1 MENKIDDTNED
12 VYLAKWIAG
21 EISDAELKN
30 LVTVQDF
37 IAYQKIKAGIT
48 IFEQLEKPLDATFKK
63 VNEKINLS
71 IETKPKAKIFN
82 LYTKITIA
90 VAAAIL
96 LFLTINIFFGNQ
108 TEIHQTAYGEQR
120 TIKLLDNSEVVL
132 NAKSELSYNKRNWA
146 TQREVKL
153 NGEAFFKVKKGSQFT
168 VITDKGNITVLGT
181 QFNVNA
187 SADFFEVVCYSG
199 KVKVVSNQSE
209 YLLLPNQSVRFV
221 NGIFANQKAI
231 DLLQQPSWLNG
242 ESSFKSV
249 PLKQVILA
257 LENQFN
263 IKIDAKSIDSSTVF
277 TGSFNHKNLNIALA
291 SVFKTV
297 QIKYTLS
304 NNKVTLS
311 Q

>member
-21 EISDAELKN
+21 ELSDAELKS
-30 LVTVQDF
+30 LVSEDDF

-48 IFEQLEKPLDATFKK
+48 IFEELEKPLDTTFQK

-71 IETKPKAKIFN
+71 TETKPKAKIFN

-96 LFLTINIFFGNQ
+96 LFLSINIFFGKQ
-108 TEIHQTAYGEQR
+108 TEIHQTAYGEQK
-120 TIKLLDNSEVVL
+120 TIKLLDDSEVVL
-132 NAKSELSYNKRNWA
+132 NAKSELSYNKKNWQ

-168 VITDKGNITVLGT
+168 VITDKGNVTVLGT

-199 KVKVVSNQSE
+199 KVKVVSNQNE
-209 YLLLPNQSVRFV
+209 YLLLPNQSVRLL
-221 NGIFANQKAI
+221 NGIYINQKSI
-231 DLLQQPSWLNG
+231 DLLEQPSWLNG

-263 IKIDAKSIDSSTVF
+263 IQIDAKNIDSSTVF
-277 TGSFNHKNLNIALA
+277 TGSFDHKNLNIALA

>member
-1 MENKIDDTNED
+1 MENKIEDINED
-12 VYLAKWIAG
+12 VYLAKWIDG
-21 EISDAELKN
+21 ELSDAELKN
-30 LVTVQDF
+30 LVSENDF
-37 IAYQKIKAGIT
+37 IAFNKIKAGIT
-48 IFEQLEKPLDATFKK
+48 IFEQLEKPLDLTFQK
-63 VNEKINLS
+63 VNEKINQS
-71 IETKPKAKIFN
+71 IDTKPKVKTLNF
-82 LYTKITIA
+82 YTKITLA

-96 LFLTINIFFGNQ
+96 LFLSINIFFANQ
-108 TEIHQTAYGEQR
+108 TQIHQTAFGEQKI
-120 TIKLLDNSEVVL
+120 IKLLDESEVVL
-132 NAKSELSYNKRNWA
+132 NAKSELSYNKKNWA

-153 NGEAFFKVKKGSQFT
+153 KGEAFFRVKKGSKFT
-168 VITDKGNITVLGT
+168 VLTDKGNVTVLGT
-181 QFNVNA
+181 QFNVSA

-199 KVKVVSNQSE
+199 KVKIVSNQNE
-209 YLLLPNQSVRFV
+209 YLLLPNQSVRLV
-221 NGIFANQKAI
+221 NGIFSGQKAI

-263 IKIDAKSIDSSTVF
+263 IQIDAKNIDNSIIF
-277 TGSFNHKNLNIALA
+277 TGSFDHKNLNIALA

-304 NNKVTLS
+304 NNKVTLT

>member
-37 IAYQKIKAGIT
+37 IAYQKIKVGIT

-71 IETKPKAKIFN
+71 IETKPKAKTFN

-96 LFLTINIFFGNQ
+96 LFLSINIFFGNQ
-108 TEIHQTAYGEQR
+108 TEIHQTAYGEQK

-132 NAKSELSYNKRNWA
+132 NAKSELSYNKKNWA

-209 YLLLPNQSVRFV
+209 YLLLPNQSVRLV

-257 LENQFN
+257 LQNQFN
-263 IKIDAKSIDSSTVF
+263 IKIDAKNIDSSTVF